1 MGNLTNLRK
10 TLIKQKQQKNTMQ
23 VATLFRESATLLGAS
38 SLDPPQTHH
47 QTMQQQNHLQQGQ
60 MHLQQQQQQQQLQQ
74 QNSDMHLAHHM
85 QHHYKM

>member
-1 MGNLTNLRK
+1 
-10 TLIKQKQQKNTMQ
+10 MQ

-47 QTMQQQNHLQQGQ
+47 HQG
-60 MHLQQQQQQQQLQQ
+60 MHQPQPQQQQQQHQQMQQ
-74 QNSDMHLAHHM
+74 QQHATDMHLVGHHM

>member
-1 MGNLTNLRK
+1 
-10 TLIKQKQQKNTMQ
+10 MQ

-47 QTMQQQNHLQQGQ
+47 HQG
-60 MHLQQQQQQQQLQQ
+60 MHQPQPQQQQQQQHQQMQQ
-74 QNSDMHLAHHM
+74 QHATDMHLVGHHM